1 MKRTF
6 VYVENFDQKWK
17 QQGLGAAEQRELEL
31 QLLMDPSQGAVIAGT
46 GGLRKM
52 RFSPESDNQGK
63 SGAYRIIYLDIQA
76 SFHTIL
82 LLIYAKNQQETLKP
96 DQKKILKQFVDQLK
110 SLYTSERVDGKW
122 MKINFSMNW
131 KPV

>member
-52 RFSPESDNQGK
+52 RFSPESENQGK
-63 SGAYRIIYLDIQA
+63 SGAYRIIYLDIQT
-76 SFHTIL
+76 SSHTIL

-96 DQKKILKQFVDQLK
+96 EQKKVLKQFVDQLK
-110 SLYTSERVDGKW
+110 SLYTAERVDG
-122 MKINFSMNW
+122 NE
-131 KPV
+131 

>member
-52 RFSPESDNQGK
+52 RFSPESENQGK
-63 SGAYRIIYLDIQA
+63 SGAYRIIYLDIQT
-76 SFHTIL
+76 SSHTIL

-96 DQKKILKQFVDQLK
+96 EQKKILKQFVDQLK
-110 SLYTSERVDGKW
+110 SLYTAERMDG
-122 MKINFSMNW
+122 NE
-131 KPV
+131 

>member
-63 SGAYRIIYLDIQA
+63 SGAYRIIYLDIQT
-76 SFHTIL
+76 SSHTIL

-110 SLYTSERVDGKW
+110 SLYTSERMDGQ
-122 MKINFSMNW
+122 
-131 KPV
+131 

>member
-1 MKRTF
+1 MKRIF
-6 VYVENFDQKWK
+6 VYVENFDQKQK
-17 QQGLGAAEQRELEL
+17 QQGLDATEQRELEL

-63 SGAYRIIYLDIQA
+63 SGAYRIIYLDIQT
-76 SFHTIL
+76 SSHTIS
-82 LLIYAKNQQETLKP
+82 LLIYAKNQQETLKS

-110 SLYTSERVDGKW
+110 NLYTSERMDEQ
-122 MKINFSMNW
+122 
-131 KPV
+131 